1 MTAKKH
7 QFSIGKVKVGN
18 GPLFLIAGPC
28 VIESEKLTF
37 RIAKELKKICSRLGI
52 GLIFKASFDKANRS
66 SVDSFRGPGLKEGLK
81 ILKGVKDEF
90 GIPVLSD
97 IHEDWQAKPAGQVLD
112 VIQIPAFLSRQTDL
126 ILAAART
133 GKALNIKKGQFMSP
147 EEMAFAIEKAEAGGA
162 KKIMLCERGTF
173 FGYHN
178 LVVDFRSLQIMSGL
192 GCPVIFD
199 ATHSVQKPAGAGKK
213 SGGDREFIPLLAR
226 AAVAAGA
233 DGLFIEV
240 HPDPEKAL
248 SDAANS
254 WKLEQLEALLRS
266 LTSIKKAIIK

>member
-7 QFSIGKVKVGN
+7 QFSIGRIRIG
-18 GPLFLIAGPC
+18 GGSLFLIAGPC

-37 RIAKELKKICSRLGI
+37 NIAKELKTICGRLGI

-81 ILKGVKDEF
+81 ILKGIKEEF
-90 GIPVLSD
+90 GLPVLSD
-97 IHEDWQAKPAGQVLD
+97 IHEDWQAKPAGQV
-112 VIQIPAFLSRQTDL
+112 QIPAFLSRQTDL

-147 EEMAFAIEKAEAGGA
+147 EEMAFAIGKAEAGGA

-178 LVVDFRSLQIMSGL
+178 LVIDFRSLQIMSEL
-192 GCPVIFD
+192 GRPVVFD
-199 ATHSVQKPAGAGKK
+199 ATHSVQRPAGQGKA
-213 SGGDREFIPLLAR
+213 SGGDRKFIPILAR
-226 AAVAAGA
+226 AAIAAGA
-233 DGLFIEV
+233 DGLFLEV

-248 SDAANS
+248 SDGPNS
-254 WKLEQLEALLRS
+254 WPLEKVEELLRELKTLRIVAS
-266 LTSIKKAIIK
+266 SQ